1 MLCPQRNKGYS
12 VVDKSRTE
20 WVRYYFHLLWAGL
33 VIRDTKGTPKTDKAR
48 GNLLE
53 IFSTVLLWIALALKH
68 GLSAIYC
75 GFSVKHS
82 FIVLVPTITYDAKV
96 V

>member
-33 VIRDTKGTPKTDKAR
+33 VIRDTKGTPKTDNAR
-48 GNLLE
+48 GQFAWNFFHSSTLDSFGLKTRIQRDLLR
-53 IFSTVLLWIALALKH
+53 F
-68 GLSAIYC
+68 
-75 GFSVKHS
+75 FR
-82 FIVLVPTITYDAKV
+82 
-96 V
+96 

>member
-53 IFSTVLLWIALALKH
+53 IFFHSSTLDSFGLKTRTQCDLLR
-68 GLSAIYC
+68 
-75 GFSVKHS
+75 F
-82 FIVLVPTITYDAKV
+82 FR
-96 V
+96 